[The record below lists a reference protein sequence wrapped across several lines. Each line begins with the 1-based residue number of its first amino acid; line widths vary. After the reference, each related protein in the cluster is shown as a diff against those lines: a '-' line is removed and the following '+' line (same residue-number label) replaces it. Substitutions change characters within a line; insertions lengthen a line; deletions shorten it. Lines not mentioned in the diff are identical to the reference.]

1 MCGRYALYDTS
12 KLDFEVAHNLIG
24 ISYNIAPSMKVPV
37 IVENNEVSLVNW
49 TYKVPWAKN
58 LDIINARSE
67 TVRQKPSFKESKPCL
82 IVADGWYE
90 WKRDGEVKQPY
101 YFHMNNDVF
110 YFAGIYNDSG
120 CAILTMEANEKL
132 APIHH
137 RQPIMLKH
145 NEARDHL
152 KGKDRFTSSLS
163 RRVEF
168 YPVDRMMNS
177 PNVNNEKN
185 IEECKI

>member
-1 MCGRYALYDTS
+1 MCGRFTLRRSIDVKELT
-12 KLDFEVAHNLIG
+12 G
-24 ISYNIAPSMKVPV
+24 ISIKENYNVAPSQDILTISDKPRFMKWSYSP
-37 IVENNEVSLVNW
+37 S
-49 TYKVPWAKN
+49 WAKQPMN
-58 LDIINARSE
+58 LINARSE